1 MKMKRYVRMATG
13 AALVIFLSS
22 QVQASGSGSMG
33 GSEDMLQELKR
44 MIEQQQAQLDRQAAE
59 ISALKEQLTGNSEAI
74 GTKADKADVADNDK
88 MVISS
93 KANVNVGLYGHV
105 NRALLYVNNG
115 DSSKWYSVDNSNSQT
130 RLGLNALVD
139 TGSDWK
145 IGGRIEYG
153 IYSNSSSAV
162 NNLNT
167 NAGSGFSL
175 RWAEVHVAHDTFG
188 KISLGKGD
196 TASNN
201 SAEVDLSGTSVA
213 SYAGI
218 SDMAGGSLWYEG
230 DGGILTGTT
239 ISQVFSD
246 FDGLSRQDRI
256 RYDTPS
262 FGGFSLAG
270 SASSGDAFDGALLYN
285 RKFGETKVAAALAA
299 ANPGDIVANADSI
312 LSGSISVLFPMGFN
326 ATFSSGYLDFE
337 DGNRD
342 NATNW
347 WTKLGYQTRLLESG
361 ITSFSIDYGETA
373 DRRQEDETAK
383 TWAVAAVHNMMDW
396 GTEFYLAYRGHS
408 LDSSSLDVDDIHTF
422 WSGARVKF

>member
-1 MKMKRYVRMATG
+1 MKVKKYVRMAAG
-13 AALVIFLSS
+13 AAFVVFLAA
-22 QVQASGSGSMG
+22 QVQASGGGMGSSDG
-33 GSEDMLQELKR
+33 MLQELKR

-59 ISALKEQLTGNSEAI
+59 IAALKEQLAGNSEAI
-74 GTKADKADVADNDK
+74 STKADKADVVDNDK

-93 KANVNVGLYGHV
+93 NPNVNLSLYGHV
-105 NRALLYVNNG
+105 NRAVLFVDNG
-115 DSSKWYSVDNSNSQT
+115 DTNKWYSVDNSNSQT

-139 TGSDWK
+139 TNTGWK

-167 NAGSGFSL
+167 NAGSGFTL
-175 RWAEVHVAHDTFG
+175 RWAEVNLAHDVFG

-201 SAEVDLSGTSVA
+201 SAEVDLSGTTVA

-218 SDMAGGSLWYEG
+218 SDMAGGSLWY
-230 DGGILTGTT
+230 DGGSSTLTDTRIG
-239 ISQVFSD
+239 QVFSD

-262 FGGFSLAG
+262 FSGFSLAG
-270 SASSGDAFDGALLYN
+270 SASSGDAVDGALLYN
-285 RKFGETKVAAALAA
+285 RQFGGTKVAAAIAA
-299 ANPGDIVANADSI
+299 ANPGDVIANADS
-312 LSGSISVLFPMGFN
+312 LFSGSISVLFPTGFN
-326 ATFSSGYLDFE
+326 ATFSSGYLEFE
-337 DGNRD
+337 DDTRD

-347 WTKLGYQTRLLESG
+347 WTKLGYQTRLVESG

-373 DRRQEDETAK
+373 NLRMDDETGK

-396 GTEFYLAYRGHS
+396 GTELYIAYRGHS
-408 LDSSSLDVDDIHTF
+408 LDSRSLDVDDIHTV
-422 WSGARVKF
+422 WSGVRVKF